1 MISIPSSSS
10 FPVGNSITRL
20 ITSCVCR
27 NGQQMANA
35 RAPAL
40 IDARNLAPAK
50 RRPDRC
56 LLFLS
61 LSLLSFSPCFLFFFF
76 LLQKGYC
83 IATYTYSAD
92 WPSQV
97 AISGTEA
104 VIFYPFVTL
113 LTLFF
118 SPLVVAIPPRTDGR
132 MGSPPSQSIDPTC
145 PHVWRIEGLGREGS
159 AGGGCVFWGLLCV
172 RAGHVPAASSP
183 SSVDE

>member
-1 MISIPSSSS
+1 MGCGALAAVISIKSGALVGGRRGMISIPSSSS

-50 RRPDRC
+50 RRPDHYF
-56 LLFLS
+56 LFLS
-61 LSLLSFSPCFLFFFF
+61 LSLLSFSPCFPFFFF

-118 SPLVVAIPPRTDGR
+118 FATCRCNSSADRRADGIPSVAI
-132 MGSPPSQSIDPTC
+132 
-145 PHVWRIEGLGREGS
+145 H
-159 AGGGCVFWGLLCV
+159 
-172 RAGHVPAASSP
+172 
-183 SSVDE
+183 

>member
-50 RRPDRC
+50 RRPDHYF
-56 LLFLS
+56 LFLS
-61 LSLLSFSPCFLFFFF
+61 LSLLSFSPCFPFFFF

-118 SPLVVAIPPRTDGR
+118 RHLSLQFLRGQTGGWDPLRRNPLTQLVPMSGELRDSDGR
-132 MGSPPSQSIDPTC
+132 
-145 PHVWRIEGLGREGS
+145 V
-159 AGGGCVFWGLLCV
+159 
-172 RAGHVPAASSP
+172 
-183 SSVDE
+183 